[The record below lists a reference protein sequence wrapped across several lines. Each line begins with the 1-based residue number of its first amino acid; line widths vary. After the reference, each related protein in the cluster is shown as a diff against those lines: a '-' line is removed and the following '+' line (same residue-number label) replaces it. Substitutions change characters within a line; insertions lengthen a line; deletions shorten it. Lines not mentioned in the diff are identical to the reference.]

1 MKAVI
6 IEDET
11 AAAVNLQSILHRV
24 APAVEITAVLE
35 GVEESVEWFGT
46 HPQPDL
52 VLMDIH
58 LADGEAFRIFERVS
72 LTAPVIFTTAYDRY
86 ALEAFKVDSIDYLL
100 KPIKEEEVRRALEK
114 LRRLSGL
121 ERSRYSE
128 RVERLAERANERQQV
143 FLVRVRDKFI
153 PLQRERIAYCYTSDE
168 RVTACTLDG
177 EKYPLDKPLETL
189 QTLLPASD
197 FFRANRQFIVAR
209 QAVAEIAVWF
219 GSRLALRLSV
229 ETPERIVISK
239 ARVPEFKRWLTSV
252 HPPILPVDPAS
263 GTGKPFG
270 ALSLFRINPTMRSI
284 ADITFRGLM
293 PSLAAGGASCP
304 MDGRRCRC
312 GGVAAGRARPKE
324 TIRMKRRAADV
335 RRRRLEKV
343 AVAERSAMKRVLNDV
358 HRQQWE
364 KQRSADPVHHLRRGV
379 RRSGRGASGVLPSFD
394 KPLHILIGL
403 QN

>member
-197 FFRANRQFIVAR
+197 FFRAAGRRRDRGLVRQPAGVASER
-209 QAVAEIAVWF
+209 RNTRTDRHLQGP
-219 GSRLALRLSV
+219 GSRIQALAYVGSPCRLVGS
-229 ETPERIVISK
+229 PADF
-239 ARVPEFKRWLTSV
+239 AR
-252 HPPILPVDPAS
+252 
-263 GTGKPFG
+263 
-270 ALSLFRINPTMRSI
+270 
-284 ADITFRGLM
+284 
-293 PSLAAGGASCP
+293 
-304 MDGRRCRC
+304 
-312 GGVAAGRARPKE
+312 
-324 TIRMKRRAADV
+324 
-335 RRRRLEKV
+335 
-343 AVAERSAMKRVLNDV
+343 
-358 HRQQWE
+358 
-364 KQRSADPVHHLRRGV
+364 
-379 RRSGRGASGVLPSFD
+379 
-394 KPLHILIGL
+394 
-403 QN
+403 

>member
-1 MKAVI
+1 MKALI

-128 RVERLAERANERQQV
+128 RVER
-143 FLVRVRDKFI
+143 RVR
-153 PLQRERIAYCYTSDE
+153 
-168 RVTACTLDG
+168 
-177 EKYPLDKPLETL
+177 
-189 QTLLPASD
+189 
-197 FFRANRQFIVAR
+197 
-209 QAVAEIAVWF
+209 
-219 GSRLALRLSV
+219 
-229 ETPERIVISK
+229 
-239 ARVPEFKRWLTSV
+239 
-252 HPPILPVDPAS
+252 ILPGQPPVH
-263 GTGKPFG
+263 
-270 ALSLFRINPTMRSI
+270 
-284 ADITFRGLM
+284 
-293 PSLAAGGASCP
+293 
-304 MDGRRCRC
+304 RR
-312 GGVAAGRARPKE
+312 AAGRRRDRGLVRQPAGVASERRNTRTDRHLQGPGSRIQALAYVGSPCRLVGSPADFAR
-324 TIRMKRRAADV
+324 
-335 RRRRLEKV
+335 
-343 AVAERSAMKRVLNDV
+343 
-358 HRQQWE
+358 
-364 KQRSADPVHHLRRGV
+364 
-379 RRSGRGASGVLPSFD
+379 
-394 KPLHILIGL
+394 
-403 QN
+403 

>member
-128 RVERLAERANERQQV
+128 RVERLAERANERQQL

-189 QTLLPASD
+189 PDVVAGERFLPC
-197 FFRANRQFIVAR
+197 Q
-209 QAVAEIAVWF
+209 
-219 GSRLALRLSV
+219 
-229 ETPERIVISK
+229 P
-239 ARVPEFKRWLTSV
+239 PV
-252 HPPILPVDPAS
+252 H
-263 GTGKPFG
+263 
-270 ALSLFRINPTMRSI
+270 
-284 ADITFRGLM
+284 
-293 PSLAAGGASCP
+293 
-304 MDGRRCRC
+304 RR
-312 GGVAAGRARPKE
+312 AAGRRRDRGLVRQPAGVASERRNTRTDRHLQGPGSRIQALAYVGSPCRLVGSPADFAR
-324 TIRMKRRAADV
+324 
-335 RRRRLEKV
+335 
-343 AVAERSAMKRVLNDV
+343 
-358 HRQQWE
+358 
-364 KQRSADPVHHLRRGV
+364 
-379 RRSGRGASGVLPSFD
+379 
-394 KPLHILIGL
+394 
-403 QN
+403 

>member
-24 APAVEITAVLE
+24 APAVEIVAVLE
-35 GVEESVEWFGT
+35 GVEESVEWFET

-58 LADGEAFRIFERVS
+58 LADGESFRIFDRVS

-86 ALEAFKVDSIDYLL
+86 ALEAFKVNSIDYLL
-100 KPIKEEEVRRALEK
+100 KPIEEEEEVRRALEK

-121 ERSRYSE
+121 ERSRYTE

-153 PLQRERIAYCYTSDE
+153 PLRRERIAYCYTSDE

-177 EKYPLDKPLETL
+177 EKYPLDKPLDTL
-189 QTLLPASD
+189 QTLLPTND

-209 QAVAEIAVWF
+209 QAVAEITVWF

-252 HPPILPVDPAS
+252 HP
-263 GTGKPFG
+263 
-270 ALSLFRINPTMRSI
+270 
-284 ADITFRGLM
+284 AD
-293 PSLAAGGASCP
+293 
-304 MDGRRCRC
+304 
-312 GGVAAGRARPKE
+312 
-324 TIRMKRRAADV
+324 
-335 RRRRLEKV
+335 
-343 AVAERSAMKRVLNDV
+343 
-358 HRQQWE
+358 
-364 KQRSADPVHHLRRGV
+364 
-379 RRSGRGASGVLPSFD
+379 
-394 KPLHILIGL
+394 
-403 QN
+403 

>member
-177 EKYPLDKPLETL
+177 EKYP
-189 QTLLPASD
+189 
-197 FFRANRQFIVAR
+197 R
-209 QAVAEIAVWF
+209 QAARNVADVVA
-219 GSRLALRLSV
+219 G
-229 ETPERIVISK
+229 ERFL
-239 ARVPEFKRWLTSV
+239 PCQPPV
-252 HPPILPVDPAS
+252 H
-263 GTGKPFG
+263 
-270 ALSLFRINPTMRSI
+270 
-284 ADITFRGLM
+284 
-293 PSLAAGGASCP
+293 
-304 MDGRRCRC
+304 RR
-312 GGVAAGRARPKE
+312 AAGRRRDRGLVRQPAGVASERRNTRTDRHLQGPGSRIQALAYVGSPCRLVGSPADFAR
-324 TIRMKRRAADV
+324 
-335 RRRRLEKV
+335 
-343 AVAERSAMKRVLNDV
+343 
-358 HRQQWE
+358 
-364 KQRSADPVHHLRRGV
+364 
-379 RRSGRGASGVLPSFD
+379 
-394 KPLHILIGL
+394 
-403 QN
+403 

>member
-1 MKAVI
+1 MFRSASKTASWSCRIPLPKLDAEPCTGIGLHNLDSRWQLITGHGIRIDRSGEIFSVCMSLLETPHEMKAVI

-177 EKYPLDKPLETL
+177 EKYPLDKPLG
-189 QTLLPASD
+189 
-197 FFRANRQFIVAR
+197 N
-209 QAVAEIAVWF
+209 
-219 GSRLALRLSV
+219 
-229 ETPERIVISK
+229 
-239 ARVPEFKRWLTSV
+239 
-252 HPPILPVDPAS
+252 
-263 GTGKPFG
+263 
-270 ALSLFRINPTMRSI
+270 I
-284 ADITFRGLM
+284 ADVV
-293 PSLAAGGASCP
+293 AGERFLPCQP
-304 MDGRRCRC
+304 PVHRR
-312 GGVAAGRARPKE
+312 AAGRRRDRGLVRQPAGVASERRNTRTDRHLQGPGSRIQALAYVGSPCRLVGSPADFAR
-324 TIRMKRRAADV
+324 
-335 RRRRLEKV
+335 
-343 AVAERSAMKRVLNDV
+343 
-358 HRQQWE
+358 
-364 KQRSADPVHHLRRGV
+364 
-379 RRSGRGASGVLPSFD
+379 
-394 KPLHILIGL
+394 
-403 QN
+403 

>member
-121 ERSRYSE
+121 ERSRYSGSNGW
-128 RVERLAERANERQQV
+128 RSV
-143 FLVRVRDKFI
+143 
-153 PLQRERIAYCYTSDE
+153 PTSDS
-168 RVTACTLDG
+168 RFSWCAC
-177 EKYPLDKPLETL
+177 
-189 QTLLPASD
+189 A
-197 FFRANRQFIVAR
+197 
-209 QAVAEIAVWF
+209 
-219 GSRLALRLSV
+219 
-229 ETPERIVISK
+229 
-239 ARVPEFKRWLTSV
+239 TSSF
-252 HPPILPVDPAS
+252 LCNAS
-263 GTGKPFG
+263 GSPIVT
-270 ALSLFRINPTMRSI
+270 
-284 ADITFRGLM
+284 
-293 PSLAAGGASCP
+293 
-304 MDGRRCRC
+304 
-312 GGVAAGRARPKE
+312 RA
-324 TIRMKRRAADV
+324 T
-335 RRRRLEKV
+335 
-343 AVAERSAMKRVLNDV
+343 
-358 HRQQWE
+358 
-364 KQRSADPVHHLRRGV
+364 
-379 RRSGRGASGVLPSFD
+379 SG
-394 KPLHILIGL
+394 
-403 QN
+403 

>member
-177 EKYPLDKPLETL
+177 EAARNIADVVAGERFLPCQPPVHRRTAGRRRDRGLVRQPAVVASERRNARTDRHL
-189 QTLLPASD
+189 QGP
-197 FFRANRQFIVAR
+197 
-209 QAVAEIAVWF
+209 
-219 GSRLALRLSV
+219 GSRIQALAYVGSPCRLVGS
-229 ETPERIVISK
+229 
-239 ARVPEFKRWLTSV
+239 
-252 HPPILPVDPAS
+252 PAD
-263 GTGKPFG
+263 F
-270 ALSLFRINPTMRSI
+270 A
-284 ADITFRGLM
+284 
-293 PSLAAGGASCP
+293 
-304 MDGRRCRC
+304 
-312 GGVAAGRARPKE
+312 
-324 TIRMKRRAADV
+324 
-335 RRRRLEKV
+335 
-343 AVAERSAMKRVLNDV
+343 
-358 HRQQWE
+358 H
-364 KQRSADPVHHLRRGV
+364 
-379 RRSGRGASGVLPSFD
+379 
-394 KPLHILIGL
+394 
-403 QN
+403 

>member
-1 MKAVI
+1 M
-6 IEDET
+6 
-11 AAAVNLQSILHRV
+11 QSILHRV

-189 QTLLPASD
+189 QTLLPGER
-197 FFRANRQFIVAR
+197 FLPCQPPFIVAR

-229 ETPERIVISK
+229 ETPERIVIFQGPGSRIQ
-239 ARVPEFKRWLTSV
+239 ALAYVGSPCRLVG
-252 HPPILPVDPAS
+252 HPPILPVTPLSAPER
-263 GTGKPFG
+263 PFG

-284 ADITFRGLM
+284 ADIAFRGLM

-312 GGVAAGRARPKE
+312 GGVAAGRARRKE

>member
-1 MKAVI
+1 M
-6 IEDET
+6 
-11 AAAVNLQSILHRV
+11 QSILHRV

-35 GVEESVEWFGT
+35 GVEERRRVVRDASAARSCAYGYSSGRRRGVS
-46 HPQPDL
+46 D
-52 VLMDIH
+52 
-58 LADGEAFRIFERVS
+58 FRTGFAHDS
-72 LTAPVIFTTAYDRY
+72 VIFTTAYDRY

-100 KPIKEEEVRRALEK
+100 KPIKEVRRALEK

-252 HPPILPVDPAS
+252 HP
-263 GTGKPFG
+263 
-270 ALSLFRINPTMRSI
+270 
-284 ADITFRGLM
+284 AD
-293 PSLAAGGASCP
+293 
-304 MDGRRCRC
+304 
-312 GGVAAGRARPKE
+312 
-324 TIRMKRRAADV
+324 
-335 RRRRLEKV
+335 
-343 AVAERSAMKRVLNDV
+343 
-358 HRQQWE
+358 
-364 KQRSADPVHHLRRGV
+364 
-379 RRSGRGASGVLPSFD
+379 
-394 KPLHILIGL
+394 
-403 QN
+403 